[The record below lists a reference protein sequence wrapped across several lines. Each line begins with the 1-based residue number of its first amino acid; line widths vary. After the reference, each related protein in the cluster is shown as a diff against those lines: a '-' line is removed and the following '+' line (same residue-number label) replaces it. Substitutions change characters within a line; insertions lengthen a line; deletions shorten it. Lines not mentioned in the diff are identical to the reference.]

1 MARKLETYLENG
13 AEIPDELIE
22 ELLRKARSRLAP
34 ALYRIRRPLARVA
47 VIESSIGR
55 LLAAQSIRGLLALR
69 FLDSDD
75 TVAILAA
82 VRRRFD
88 VVEDDA
94 VGAEIGDEIEG
105 LMRGDTDAITDRAVD
120 LSLVESDFQRR
131 ALARLRR
138 VPAGSVISYQGLAA
152 AIGMPSAQRAVG
164 NTVASNPVPI
174 YVPCHRVIRSDGSLG
189 NYGGG
194 PERKLKLL
202 RAEGFEADLQ
212 RRLPLDAVYG
222 HLGSKIFC
230 RPTCSAVRRSE
241 RRPWLIFANPEGAQ
255 RFGMR
260 ACKLCRPA
268 WPANNLPHSHGRV

>member
-1 MARKLETYLENG
+1 MERRLENYFDDG
-13 AEIPDELIE
+13 ADIPDEMID
-22 ELLRKARSRLAP
+22 ELLRKARSRLGP
-34 ALYRIRRPLARVA
+34 ALDRIRRPLARVA
-47 VIESSIGR
+47 LIDSSVGR
-55 LLAAQSIRGLLALR
+55 LLAAQSTRGLVALR
-69 FLDSDD
+69 FMDSDD
-75 TVAILAA
+75 TASLLTA

-94 VGAEIGDEIEG
+94 VAAEIGGEIEC
-105 LMRGDTDAITDRAVD
+105 LMRGDTDAISARAVD

-152 AIGMPSAQRAVG
+152 AIGVPSGQRAIG

-202 RAEGFEADLQ
+202 RAEGFSEGFGVDLQ
-212 RRLPLDAVYG
+212 GRVPADAVYG
-222 HLGSKIFC
+222 HWASRIFC
-230 RPTCSAVRRSE
+230 RPTCSAVRRAQ
-241 RRPWLIFANPEGAQ
+241 RRQWLIFANPERAR

-260 ACKLCRPA
+260 ACKLCHPA
-268 WPANNLPHSHGRV
+268 

>member
-1 MARKLETYLENG
+1 MERKFETYFEDG
-13 AEIPDELIE
+13 AEIPDEMIE
-22 ELLRKARSRLAP
+22 ELLCKARSRLAP
-34 ALYRIRRPLARVA
+34 ALDRIRRPLARVA

-55 LLAAQSIRGLLALR
+55 LLAAQSSRGLVALR
-69 FLDSDD
+69 FMDSDD
-75 TVAILAA
+75 TASVLTA

-88 VVEDDA
+88 VVGDDA
-94 VGAEIGDEIEG
+94 VAAEIRDEIER
-105 LMRGDTDAITDRAVD
+105 LMHGDVGAISARAVD

-131 ALARLRR
+131 ALVRLRR

-152 AIGMPSAQRAVG
+152 AIGVPSGQRAVG

-202 RAEGFEADLQ
+202 RAEGFSVDLQ
-212 RRLPLDAVYG
+212 RRVPPDAVYG
-222 HLGSKIFC
+222 HWVSHIFC
-230 RPTCSAVRRSE
+230 RPTCSAVRRAE
-241 RRPWLIFANPEGAQ
+241 RRQWLIFANPERAQ

-260 ACKLCRPA
+260 ACKLCHPA
-268 WPANNLPHSHGRV
+268 